1 MKMKFFDFET
11 YPDWWCVVVS
21 DEEPEYLS
29 SDYNYAFTPEEEAAI
44 KSRMRVYSS
53 DDGVEGIK
61 RYLED
66 TSTGVLTGYYSKR
79 FDMVI
84 QKCVSMHFTPRQI
97 YIAAQI
103 ITEKFHFPDELEI
116 SKAEIARISQYVTG
130 WQAKWSGAEASQDL
144 MDDSSGG
151 LKDKEAS
158 YGMDIREAHV
168 LFGKA
173 HLTQQDKDDL
183 LFYCKHDVYALHVH
197 YVCVAKPYI
206 ETKLDLA
213 ETNGITEKVAY
224 ASTNAVLVGK
234 VLDAERTHGT
244 TITDPTIIIY
254 QKPLN
259 DYIHK
264 WVPKEA
270 LQHLLTSQKAKQLNM
285 FGNKVFMADGGIHST
300 LNTPTTGKT
309 VGLYAESSEYYGIY
323 NIDLSGCHPSVMCFA
338 GAMPRSIKKPQL
350 FIDSVLGRREL
361 KNKPK
366 SQWTAT
372 EKKLVRG
379 WKLQHNTTYGA
390 AGNKYLPLF
399 DDYMRSKVCRVSQLI
414 VIAVAME
421 LHTSIPNVY
430 IMQTNTDG
438 ILLYMPRQHVA
449 KAQQLIADFEVLSN
463 FAFSFDEDDRVWQLD
478 VNNYIAVDAD
488 GKDKLKGKKF
498 VTSIW
503 QPGTNKVR
511 PLGYH
516 VLAKAQYAFYV
527 EGKNPIRFMLE
538 HDEVNDFCMS
548 ATKGNTY
555 YGMVHTISHKEYELG
570 KVARVMAVT
579 SNRYGEVRKLKMG
592 KVGKDLV
599 ANCPPHALIVND
611 ALTNY
616 HLEGNYS
623 NRAIVDINGHREELD
638 FLFYSTLLERVLDKT
653 WYKLKDGILAHTDEF
668 SLNKFLKKG

>member
-21 DEEPEYLS
+21 DEEPKYNS
-29 SDYNYAFTPEEEAAI
+29 SAYNYAFTLEEELAI
-44 KSRMRVYSS
+44 KAKMRVYTS

-66 TSTGVLTGYYSKR
+66 TSTGVLTGYNSKR

-116 SKAEIARISQYVTG
+116 SKTEIARISQYVTG
-130 WQAKWSGAEASQDL
+130 WQAKWKGAEASQDL
-144 MDDSSGG
+144 MDDSDGG
-151 LKDKEAS
+151 LKNKEAS
-158 YGMDIREAHV
+158 YGMDIREADV
-168 LFGKA
+168 PFGKA
-173 HLTQQDKDDL
+173 HLTQADKDSL
-183 LFYCKHDVYALHVH
+183 AFYCKHDVFALHVH
-197 YVCVAKPYI
+197 YVCVSKPYI

-213 ETNGITEKVAY
+213 ETSGISEKVAY
-224 ASTNAVLVGK
+224 EATNAVLVGK
-234 VLDAERTHGT
+234 ALSAERVHNT
-244 TITDPTIIIY
+244 TITDPTIHIY
-254 QKPLN
+254 QTPLRE
-259 DYIHK
+259 YLEK
-264 WVPKEA
+264 WVPSEA

-309 VGLYAESSEYYGIY
+309 IGLYAEASEYYGIY

-338 GAMPRSIKKPQL
+338 GAMSRAIRKPEL
-350 FIDSVLGRREL
+350 FIESVLGRRAL

-379 WKLQHNTTYGA
+379 WKLQHNITYGA
-390 AGNKYLPLF
+390 MGNKNLPLY

-414 VIAVAME
+414 IIAVCMD
-421 LHTSIPNVY
+421 LYTNIPNLY

-438 ILLYMPRQHVA
+438 ILLYMPRQYLA
-449 KAQQLIADFEVLSN
+449 KAQQIIANFEVLSN
-463 FAFSFDEDDRVWQLD
+463 FAFSLDEDNKVWQLD

-498 VTSIW
+498 VTDIW

-538 HDEVNDFCMS
+538 HDIINDFAMS
-548 ATKGNTY
+548 ATKGTTY
-555 YGMVHTISHKEYELG
+555 RGMVHIIANKEYELG
-570 KVARVMAVT
+570 KVARVIAVT
-579 SNRYGEVRKLKMG
+579 NPNYGEVRKLKDNA
-592 KVGKDLV
+592 KDLV
-599 ANCPPHALIVND
+599 ANCPSHALIVND
-611 ALTNY
+611 ALYNY
-616 HLEGNYS
+616 RLEGNYS
-623 NRAIVDINGHREELD
+623 NRAVVNIITGQREELD

-653 WYKLKDGILAHTDEF
+653 WYKLKAI
-668 SLNKFLKKG
+668 